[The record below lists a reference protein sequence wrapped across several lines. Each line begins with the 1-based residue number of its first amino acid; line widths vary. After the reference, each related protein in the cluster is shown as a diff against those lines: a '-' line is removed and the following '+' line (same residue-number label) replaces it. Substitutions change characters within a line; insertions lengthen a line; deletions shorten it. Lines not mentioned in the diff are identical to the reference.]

1 MARLFAQL
9 QRIDNTNVI
18 TWENHYEFLY
28 HLQNALLLALR
39 ERGRLDAMQY
49 RHAEEKLKQQQ
60 RDRMK
65 NIQEKEQRT

>member
-39 ERGRLDAMQY
+39 ERGRLDAMQ
-49 RHAEEKLKQQQ
+49 
-60 RDRMK
+60 
-65 NIQEKEQRT
+65 